1 MPHLWPTGSSWVSPS
16 IAARYFSS
24 GPSDS
29 ISRWTPCPPKHS
41 EQWLQLRLGCIRLSP
56 SCPFRRVH
64 TFCSPRPARNYP
76 RFWIW
81 HPSFG
86 RQRDLNPPDQR
97 AARRALWGRKTARP
111 SILGRLRSPLAAVL
125 PLLRA
130 EMGSSPGF
138 IGNPFGNM
146 PRASDSGDFGPPFA
160 MAVVPDTAF
169 RC

>member
-1 MPHLWPTGSSWVSPS
+1 LPHLWPTGSSWVSPS

-86 RQRDLNPPDQR
+86 HQRDLNPPDQR
-97 AARRALWGRKTARP
+97 AARRALHNRP
-111 SILGRLRSPLAAVL
+111 TPYQRSC
-125 PLLRA
+125 RDC
-130 EMGSSPGF
+130 GSSPSSTG
-138 IGNPFGNM
+138 PLTASC
-146 PRASDSGDFGPPFA
+146 RALVGPPGSRAWRFHA
-160 MAVVPDTAF
+160 YRGSLTSQVQ
-169 RC
+169 